1 MLTSLELDIVQAL
14 VAQEDSQV
22 LQILSKFE
30 QSDHRDV
37 GVLRDALVGIVEEIT
52 MELGDEEKAAAAFAR
67 GLDDAVRE
75 ESSFVDSDDDSES
88 LGWQRHVGFLLGQ
101 WQAQHHLTPAD
112 ANTLRRMVAQRHNLL
127 ESAYEVFA
135 GDGDASELL
144 DTLQRVAKLQRQI
157 EQSQAGQNVQ
167 SGVPVSDLSLEDIVR
182 EMQRRGVL
190 QAGDAAGLLVLFH
203 GGNEALQAANE
214 AFMADGDVHELEE
227 TLLLVVK
234 HARFAGDTE
243 EGKPADESQVV
254 SRLLAEFGRSGRLEL
269 WQIQLLMSLCKSHDA
284 RLFAAVDVYH
294 DGQNVDELIDTL
306 EILVELAAW
315 ERHRRAMVHDWIAPL
330 ARSGKLPRGGA
341 ERLVQLVK
349 ARDDRVVAA
358 LVVFLSDNNKEEFV
372 DTLARIA
379 CLEAMKLKNVQAD
392 AAQDESKEGHLVL
405 VMLKE
410 LEEKSVVSEEERKK
424 IEDLVCGGEPRMLAA
439 MDVLAATHDTEDFVD
454 TARRILAKSKD
465 DADAEKSDSVEAQEP
480 TAAPSSIIRASPAV
494 TTGEEEGVPTTI
506 EVTQDAKSVSQNPEN
521 NAGDDSAVVEKEVGE
536 KTDEMAPE
544 ERSQI
549 AEQKGRPPEL
559 AESEEAGEEND
570 EAAAA
575 KEEAT
580 EEETKVVDKVDV
592 SEEEQEEDMGKAE
605 NEPAEEQEEEQKSPQ
620 LANLRVALREFE
632 AQEEIEIL
640 RLLLSERCTRDHQ
653 EATATEHVAA
663 AKSPCATALVI
674 ASTLDGAA
682 IERVLMTPTAPQ
694 AIIGSARLSA
704 PHTSGKSHSA
714 MTSTACA
721 TESVASFNAAIPGTF
736 ANSAMVFDSSGA
748 SPLVPASRP
757 PAITGTQ
764 PLVDDYSPSLFD
776 EHTCIRR
783 LVDYAK
789 QSTVDSG
796 RLLRLGEDVL
806 VLEQVLLV
814 AGGLAAGELLHG
826 VGHRVH
832 GAVAQHL
839 AAANGVA
846 DAQLHGQLREVACG
860 HVGGQA
866 AVQPPLGELLV
877 GHVDVLALVAGLLA
891 HPLHQVLL
899 LYELG
904 ASDVVHLVGLT
915 AAEDQSG
922 EHAAAVLASHVGAGD
937 AVAVGQP
944 LVAAELPRRREQV
957 RDVVHVQ
964 PVTLDVVLQTGLLD
978 DFLHEVV
985 VTRQER
991 DFLFNIGLATSTD
1004 ERRVTH
1010 TLDADGLGSSAHVAG
1025 LVTATVTEQPSGD
1038 ETHSLGTFEHLLHA
1052 LDVVVAGSHDLRALG
1067 TPASDHIF
1075 GDRLE
1080 VVAGQYEVVLGLED
1094 LDGEV
1099 GGDAA
1104 EVAIGTGEDELG
1116 HGGSG
1121 DSEISCDA

>member
-1 MLTSLELDIVQAL
+1 MAGGDVAYVQLPGATLGLYAGMAPQELQQLVRAALRHRGGECAGFQVSPEAAEPAKGARSGRKKRASGALQRLVPLSLACQAPELLTGRVAPLFAPAAAPARAVEPQDDAKRLQRLLDALLSELQLSAFEAAVLRDLCEQQSARVLREMQGQASVESKRAFLLRLLRPEGAARPEKQLETPEKRDKKEQGEDALHAELAAKRVAAIGRRVFSPQVQTQVLALADETRANWRAGSESAAGSRFADTMELLAMVERLLDKHVLPEEHGAHLLELVLGENRVLWSALQSYKNDGGSLTDLETTAKRLAALGCDPPKPIASKARKGKSPRRLGKHNSPAKKRVRDAAKTTPSAVAVVRSLNAQHMLTSLELDIVQAL

-294 DGQNVDELIDTL
+294 DDQNVDELIDTL

-410 LEEKSVVSEEERKK
+410 LEEKGVVSEEERKK

-494 TTGEEEGVPTTI
+494 TTGEEEGVPTAI
-506 EVTQDAKSVSQNPEN
+506 EVAQDAKSVSQNPEN

-605 NEPAEEQEEEQKSPQ
+605 NEPAEEQEEEQK
-620 LANLRVALREFE
+620 
-632 AQEEIEIL
+632 
-640 RLLLSERCTRDHQ
+640 
-653 EATATEHVAA
+653 
-663 AKSPCATALVI
+663 
-674 ASTLDGAA
+674 
-682 IERVLMTPTAPQ
+682 
-694 AIIGSARLSA
+694 
-704 PHTSGKSHSA
+704 
-714 MTSTACA
+714 
-721 TESVASFNAAIPGTF
+721 
-736 ANSAMVFDSSGA
+736 
-748 SPLVPASRP
+748 
-757 PAITGTQ
+757 
-764 PLVDDYSPSLFD
+764 
-776 EHTCIRR
+776 
-783 LVDYAK
+783 
-789 QSTVDSG
+789 
-796 RLLRLGEDVL
+796 
-806 VLEQVLLV
+806 
-814 AGGLAAGELLHG
+814 
-826 VGHRVH
+826 
-832 GAVAQHL
+832 
-839 AAANGVA
+839 
-846 DAQLHGQLREVACG
+846 
-860 HVGGQA
+860 
-866 AVQPPLGELLV
+866 
-877 GHVDVLALVAGLLA
+877 
-891 HPLHQVLL
+891 
-899 LYELG
+899 
-904 ASDVVHLVGLT
+904 
-915 AAEDQSG
+915 
-922 EHAAAVLASHVGAGD
+922 
-937 AVAVGQP
+937 
-944 LVAAELPRRREQV
+944 
-957 RDVVHVQ
+957 
-964 PVTLDVVLQTGLLD
+964 
-978 DFLHEVV
+978 
-985 VTRQER
+985 
-991 DFLFNIGLATSTD
+991 
-1004 ERRVTH
+1004 
-1010 TLDADGLGSSAHVAG
+1010 
-1025 LVTATVTEQPSGD
+1025 
-1038 ETHSLGTFEHLLHA
+1038 
-1052 LDVVVAGSHDLRALG
+1052 
-1067 TPASDHIF
+1067 
-1075 GDRLE
+1075 
-1080 VVAGQYEVVLGLED
+1080 
-1094 LDGEV
+1094 
-1099 GGDAA
+1099 
-1104 EVAIGTGEDELG
+1104 
-1116 HGGSG
+1116 
-1121 DSEISCDA
+1121 